1 MAGITGI
8 GSGMDI
14 SSMVNALVHS
24 ETAPKKAQLDRLEKT
39 NDTKFSALGKL
50 QGALSN
56 FQTALKDLN
65 KMSLFDNIKATSS
78 NTSAMTV
85 SADKNALAGKY
96 SVEVEQL
103 AASSKVATQALATD
117 FATSGA
123 GTLEI
128 KLGADD
134 DSAVTVNIGDGA
146 SLVEIRDAI
155 NKELEDKGVSANI
168 VNNPNTG
175 KSQLVLSAKETG
187 AGKDIMVTGSV
198 NLADFSIDGSQKAEG
213 TAGGYLQQAQ
223 NAKYSIDGLQLESA
237 TNTVKD
243 AIPDVEF
250 TLVGKTEENKPLTV
264 TVGEDKAGV
273 KEQLKKF
280 VSAYNEFASVTKEL
294 TAVTPVGDGKA
305 PVTGGLVGDSTVRS
319 LVNGVRAELS
329 SVASGGDE
337 LRVLA
342 DLGITTDKGG
352 KLVIDDKKL
361 DAALDNNFDKVGQF
375 VAGDNGLMSRL
386 DAKISAYA
394 GKEGIIGL
402 RQKSIQAS
410 DADIAKQRERLQ
422 ARTAQIEARLLKQF
436 NAMDALVGQLS
447 FTSQSLMQSLASL
460 PGMQQ

>member
-175 KSQLVLSAKETG
+175 ESQLVLSAKETG

-198 NLADFSIDGSQKAEG
+198 NLAD
-213 TAGGYLQQAQ
+213 
-223 NAKYSIDGLQLESA
+223 
-237 TNTVKD
+237 
-243 AIPDVEF
+243 
-250 TLVGKTEENKPLTV
+250 
-264 TVGEDKAGV
+264 
-273 KEQLKKF
+273 
-280 VSAYNEFASVTKEL
+280 
-294 TAVTPVGDGKA
+294 
-305 PVTGGLVGDSTVRS
+305 
-319 LVNGVRAELS
+319 
-329 SVASGGDE
+329 
-337 LRVLA
+337 
-342 DLGITTDKGG
+342 
-352 KLVIDDKKL
+352 
-361 DAALDNNFDKVGQF
+361 
-375 VAGDNGLMSRL
+375 
-386 DAKISAYA
+386 
-394 GKEGIIGL
+394 
-402 RQKSIQAS
+402 
-410 DADIAKQRERLQ
+410 
-422 ARTAQIEARLLKQF
+422 
-436 NAMDALVGQLS
+436 
-447 FTSQSLMQSLASL
+447 
-460 PGMQQ
+460 

>member
-8 GSGMDI
+8 GSGMNI
-14 SSMVNALVHS
+14 SGMVQAMLEA
-24 ETAPKKAQLDRLEKT
+24 ETAPKAAQLQRLEKA
-39 NDTKFSALGKL
+39 NDVKLSALGTL
-50 QGALSN
+50 QTALGT
-56 FQTALKDLN
+56 FKDALKDLN
-65 KMSLFDNIKATSS
+65 KTELFDNMKATSS
-78 NTSAMTV
+78 DSAKLGV
-85 SADKNALAGKY
+85 SAEKTAIAGSY

-187 AGKDIMVTGSV
+187 AGKDIMVTGSDS
-198 NLADFSIDGSQKAEG
+198 LADFSIDGSQKAEG

-250 TLVGKTEENKPLTV
+250 TIKAKTEEDKPLTV
-264 TVGEDKAGV
+264 KVGEDQAGV

-280 VSAYNEFASVTKEL
+280 VNAYNDFMSVAKQL
-294 TAVTPVGDGKA
+294 TAVTKVGEDKA

-329 SVASGGDE
+329 NMAPGGDG

-342 DLGITTDKGG
+342 DLGITTDKDG
-352 KLVIDDKKL
+352 KLKIDDKQL
-361 DAALDNNFDKVGQF
+361 DKALENNFDQVGQF
-375 VAGDNGLMSRL
+375 LAGDNGLMSRL
-386 DAKISAYA
+386 DSKISAYA
-394 GKEGIIGL
+394 GKDGIIGT
-402 RQKSIQAS
+402 RQQSLSAM
-410 DADIAKQRERLQ
+410 DADIAKQKERLS
-422 ARTAQIEARLLKQF
+422 ARSAQIEARLLKQF

-447 FTSQSLMQSLASL
+447 TTSQSLMQSLASL